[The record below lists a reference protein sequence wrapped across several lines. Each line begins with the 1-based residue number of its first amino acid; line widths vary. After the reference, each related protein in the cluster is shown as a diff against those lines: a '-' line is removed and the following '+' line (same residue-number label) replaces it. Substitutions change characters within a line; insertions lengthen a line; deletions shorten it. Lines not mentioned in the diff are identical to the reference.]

1 LPRRFALVSKP
12 RRSAAELERQVDHQ
26 MREFFGDAPLSR
38 GLDAFFPRSAPPVS
52 REASPAP
59 ARPRV
64 SPPAPPSP
72 AAELREDLPEAFL
85 AEAFRMVMDFVLP
98 TLPLAAQV
106 TYLWL
111 FRYAYGF
118 NRNHCRV
125 SRPALMRVTG
135 LSKRGLDLS
144 LAGLERL
151 EWIRTVEVSYRQGTL
166 YQIYLP
172 HERSEELSRSLISS
186 QLLGSSLPLQPKR
199 ENINNINSLSNNRL
213 ETSQLP
219 YSRIPS
225 RHLSNNSSFSEQ
237 PPDSRLDQLLDKF
250 YAGLNQRRISSMK
263 RERGLTVLAHLLQ
276 DGYTIDEIAYA
287 IDWTMASISG
297 LHSIGILPEVMGQAL
312 AARERLLA
320 GSGTQ
325 PSRQVVEESSARAR
339 AEAEQQQ
346 IEELKATF
354 PPERLEVLR
363 EDARA
368 LVAEEYPNLK
378 FGQDILIRLKVDE
391 LIRAQ
396 YLT

>member
-1 LPRRFALVSKP
+1 VSKP

-38 GLDAFFPRSAPPVS
+38 GLDAFFPQSARPVA
-52 REASPAP
+52 REVSPAP

-64 SPPAPPSP
+64 NPPTPPSP
-72 AAELREDLPEAFL
+72 AAELREGLPEAFL

-144 LAGLERL
+144 LTGVERL
-151 EWIRTVEVSYRQGTL
+151 GWIRTVEVSYRQGTL

-172 HERSEELSRSLISS
+172 HERSEEFSRSLLSS
-186 QLLGSSLPLQPKR
+186 HLPSGSLPLELKR
-199 ENINNINSLSNNRL
+199 ENINNINSLSANELRI
-213 ETSQLP
+213 SQLLP
-219 YSRIPS
+219 NRIPG
-225 RHLSNNSSFSEQ
+225 RDLDNNPSPSEQ
-237 PPDSRLDQLLDKF
+237 LPDSLLEQLLDKF

-263 RERGLTVLAHLLQ
+263 RERGLAVLARLLR

-320 GSGTQ
+320 DSGAQ
-325 PSRQVVEESSARAR
+325 PSRQVVEESSARAQ
-339 AEAEQQQ
+339 AEAEQRQ
-346 IEELKATF
+346 IEAMKATF
-354 PPERLEVLR
+354 PPERLEALR
-363 EDARA
+363 EDARM
-368 LVAEEYPNLK
+368 LVAQEHPNLK

-391 LIRAQ
+391 LVRAQ
-396 YLT
+396 YLA

>member
-1 LPRRFALVSKP
+1 VSKL
-12 RRSAAELERQVDHQ
+12 RRSAAELEKQVDHQ
-26 MREFFGDAPLSR
+26 MQEFFGDAPFAR
-38 GLDAFFPRSAPPVS
+38 GLDAFFPRSALPVP
-52 REASPAP
+52 REGSPTP
-59 ARPRV
+59 TRPRV
-64 SPPAPPSP
+64 NHPVLPPP

-144 LAGLERL
+144 LAALERL
-151 EWIRTVEVSYRQGTL
+151 GWIRTVEVSYRQGTL

-172 HERSEELSRSLISS
+172 HERSEEFSS
-186 QLLGSSLPLQPKR
+186 SVLGRELESSSLPLKHKR
-199 ENINNINSLSNNRL
+199 ESINNINSLSGNGLGNSQLLNSRVLSRQLDNSPHPSEQLPDPRL
-213 ETSQLP
+213 E
-219 YSRIPS
+219 
-225 RHLSNNSSFSEQ
+225 
-237 PPDSRLDQLLDKF
+237 QLLDKF

-263 RERGLTVLAHLLQ
+263 RERGLAVLARLLR

-287 IDWTMASISG
+287 IDWTIASISG

-320 GSGTQ
+320 DSGAQ
-325 PSRQVVEESSARAR
+325 PNRQAVEESSARAQ
-339 AEAEQQQ
+339 AEAEQRQ
-346 IEELKATF
+346 IEEMKATF
-354 PPERLEVLR
+354 PPERLEALR
-363 EDARA
+363 EDART
-368 LVAEEYPNLK
+368 LVAQEHPNLK
-378 FGQDILIRLKVDE
+378 FGQDILIRLKIDE

-396 YLT
+396 YLV

>member
-1 LPRRFALVSKP
+1 VSKP

-38 GLDAFFPRSAPPVS
+38 GLDAFFPQSARPVPQ
-52 REASPAP
+52 EVSPAP

-72 AAELREDLPEAFL
+72 AAELRENLPEAFL

-118 NRNHCRV
+118 KRNHCRV

-144 LAGLERL
+144 VAGLERL
-151 EWIRTVEVSYRQGTL
+151 GWIGTVEVSYRQGTL

-172 HERSEELSRSLISS
+172 HERSEELSSSLQSS
-186 QLLGSSLPLQPKR
+186 QLPSSSLLLERRR
-199 ENINNINSLSNNRL
+199 ESINNISSLTGN
-213 ETSQLP
+213 EYGISQLP
-219 YSRIPS
+219 NSRIHS
-225 RHLSNNSSFSEQ
+225 RDLDHGRSPSEQ
-237 PPDSRLDQLLDKF
+237 LSDPRLEQLLDKF

-263 RERGLTVLAHLLQ
+263 RERGLAVLAHLLR

-287 IDWTMASISG
+287 IDWTVASISG
-297 LHSIGILPEVMGQAL
+297 LHSIGILPEIMGQAL

-320 GSGTQ
+320 DSGIQ
-325 PSRQVVEESSARAR
+325 PSRQAIEESSARAQ
-339 AEAEQQQ
+339 AEAEQRQ
-346 IEELKATF
+346 IEALKATL
-354 PPERLEVLR
+354 PPERLEALR

-368 LVAEEYPNLK
+368 LVAQEHPNLK

-391 LIRAQ
+391 LIKAH
-396 YLT
+396 YLA

>member
-1 LPRRFALVSKP
+1 VSKP
-12 RRSAAELERQVDHQ
+12 RRSVAELERQVDHQ
-26 MREFFGDAPLSR
+26 MREFFGDTPLSR
-38 GLDAFFPRSAPPVS
+38 GLDAFFPQSAPPVS
-52 REASPAP
+52 REVSPAP
-59 ARPRV
+59 ARPHV
-64 SPPAPPSP
+64 KPPAPPSP
-72 AAELREDLPEAFL
+72 AVELREDLPEALL

-98 TLPLAAQV
+98 TLQLAAQV

-125 SRPALMRVTG
+125 SRPVLMRVTG

-151 EWIRTVEVSYRQGTL
+151 GWIRTVEVSYRQGTL

-172 HERSEELSRSLISS
+172 HERSEVFS
-186 QLLGSSLPLQPKR
+186 SSLPSSHLPSSSLLLEHKR
-199 ENINNINSLSNNRL
+199 ESLININSLSDNGLKN
-213 ETSQLP
+213 SQLP
-219 YSRIPS
+219 NSQILSRELDNGP
-225 RHLSNNSSFSEQ
+225 HPSEQ
-237 PPDSRLDQLLDKF
+237 LSDPRLEQLLDKF

-263 RERGLTVLAHLLQ
+263 RERGFAVLARLLR

-287 IDWTMASISG
+287 IDWTIASISG

-320 GSGTQ
+320 DSGAQ
-325 PSRQVVEESSARAR
+325 PNRQAVEESSARAQ
-339 AEAEQQQ
+339 AEAEQRQ
-346 IEELKATF
+346 IEEMKATF
-354 PPERLEVLR
+354 PPERLEALH

-368 LVAEEYPNLK
+368 LVAQEHPNLK

-391 LIRAQ
+391 LVKAQ
-396 YLT
+396 YLA

>member
-1 LPRRFALVSKP
+1 
-12 RRSAAELERQVDHQ
+12 
-26 MREFFGDAPLSR
+26 
-38 GLDAFFPRSAPPVS
+38 
-52 REASPAP
+52 
-59 ARPRV
+59 
-64 SPPAPPSP
+64 
-72 AAELREDLPEAFL
+72 
-85 AEAFRMVMDFVLP
+85 MVMDFVLP

-144 LAGLERL
+144 LAALEKL
-151 EWIRTVEVSYRQGTL
+151 KWIGTVEVSYRQGTL

-172 HERSEELSRSLISS
+172 HERSEELSTSLLSS
-186 QLLGSSLPLQPKR
+186 RLLPGSLPPEPKR
-199 ENINNINSLSNNRL
+199 ESINYINSLSGNGLR
-213 ETSQLP
+213 TS
-219 YSRIPS
+219 
-225 RHLSNNSSFSEQ
+225 HLSNSQLLSRELKNDSSPFEQ
-237 PPDSRLDQLLDKF
+237 LADSRLEQLLDKF

-263 RERGLTVLAHLLQ
+263 RERGLAVLARLLR

-320 GSGTQ
+320 DSGAQ
-325 PSRQVVEESSARAR
+325 PNRQAVEESSARAQ
-339 AEAEQQQ
+339 AEAEQRQ
-346 IEELKATF
+346 IEAMKATF
-354 PPERLEVLR
+354 PPERLKALH

-368 LVAEEYPNLK
+368 LVEEEHPNLK

-391 LIRAQ
+391 LVKAQ
-396 YLT
+396 YLA

>member
-1 LPRRFALVSKP
+1 VSKP

-26 MREFFGDAPLSR
+26 MREFFGDAPLAR
-38 GLDAFFPRSAPPVS
+38 GLDAFFPRSAPPVA
-52 REASPAP
+52 REVPAP
-59 ARPRV
+59 ARPRMN
-64 SPPAPPSP
+64 PPTSPSP
-72 AAELREDLPEAFL
+72 AIELREDLPETFL

-151 EWIRTVEVSYRQGTL
+151 GWIRMVEVSYRQGTL
-166 YQIYLP
+166 YHIYLP
-172 HERSEELSRSLISS
+172 HERSEELS
-186 QLLGSSLPLQPKR
+186 SSLPSSHLPSGSLPPESKR
-199 ENINNINSLSNNRL
+199 ENINNINSLSKNGL
-213 ETSQLP
+213 GTSQLL
-219 YSRIPS
+219 SRG
-225 RHLSNNSSFSEQ
+225 LDNSLHPSEQ
-237 PPDSRLDQLLDKF
+237 LADPRLEQLLDKF

-263 RERGLTVLAHLLQ
+263 RDRGLTVLARLLR

-320 GSGTQ
+320 DSGAQ
-325 PSRQVVEESSARAR
+325 PSRQAVEESSARAQ
-339 AEAEQQQ
+339 AEAEQRQ
-346 IEELKATF
+346 IEAMKATF
-354 PPERLEVLR
+354 PPERLEALH

-368 LVAEEYPNLK
+368 LVAQEHPNLK

-391 LIRAQ
+391 LVKAR
-396 YLT
+396 YLA

>member
-1 LPRRFALVSKP
+1 
-12 RRSAAELERQVDHQ
+12 
-26 MREFFGDAPLSR
+26 
-38 GLDAFFPRSAPPVS
+38 
-52 REASPAP
+52 
-59 ARPRV
+59 
-64 SPPAPPSP
+64 
-72 AAELREDLPEAFL
+72 
-85 AEAFRMVMDFVLP
+85 MVMDFVLP
-98 TLPLAAQV
+98 SLQLAAQV

-151 EWIRTVEVSYRQGTL
+151 GWIRTVDVSYRQGTL

-172 HERSEELSRSLISS
+172 HERSEELSNSLLDT
-186 QLLGSSLPLQPKR
+186 QLPSSSLPLKHKR
-199 ENINNINSLSNNRL
+199 ESINNINSLSNNGVGN
-213 ETSQLP
+213 SQLP
-219 YSRIPS
+219 
-225 RHLSNNSSFSEQ
+225 NSQILTRDLASSPQSFEQ
-237 PPDSRLDQLLDKF
+237 LPDSRLEQLLDKF

-263 RERGLTVLAHLLQ
+263 RERGLAVLARLLR

-320 GSGTQ
+320 DSGAQ
-325 PSRQVVEESSARAR
+325 PNRQALEESSARAQ
-339 AEAEQQQ
+339 AEAEQRQ
-346 IEELKATF
+346 IEALKATL
-354 PPERLEVLR
+354 PPEYLEALH

-368 LVAEEYPNLK
+368 LVAEEHPNLK

-391 LIRAQ
+391 LVRAQ
-396 YLT
+396 YLA

>member
-1 LPRRFALVSKP
+1 VSKP
-12 RRSAAELERQVDHQ
+12 RRSAADLERQVDHQ

-38 GLDAFFPRSAPPVS
+38 GLDAFFPQSARPVP
-52 REASPAP
+52 REVSPAP

-64 SPPAPPSP
+64 TPLAPPSL
-72 AAELREDLPEAFL
+72 AAELREGLPEAFL

-144 LAGLERL
+144 LAGLEKL
-151 EWIRTVEVSYRQGTL
+151 GWIGTVEVSYRQGTL

-172 HERSEELSRSLISS
+172 HERSEELSSPLLSS
-186 QLLGSSLPLQPKR
+186 RLSSSSLLHESNR
-199 ENINNINSLSNNRL
+199 ESNNINSLSGNQARI
-213 ETSQLP
+213 SQLP
-219 YSRIPS
+219 ISRIRGRDLDNNPS
-225 RHLSNNSSFSEQ
+225 RSEQ
-237 PPDSRLDQLLDKF
+237 LPDSRLEQLLDKF

-263 RERGLTVLAHLLQ
+263 RERGLAVLAHLLR

-312 AARERLLA
+312 AVRERLLA
-320 GSGTQ
+320 DSGAQ
-325 PSRQVVEESSARAR
+325 PSRHGVEESSARAQ
-339 AEAEQQQ
+339 AEAEQRQ
-346 IEELKATF
+346 IEEMKATF
-354 PPERLEVLR
+354 PPERLEALH
-363 EDARA
+363 EDART
-368 LVAEEYPNLK
+368 LVAQEHPNLK

-396 YLT
+396 YLA

>member
-1 LPRRFALVSKP
+1 VSKP

-26 MREFFGDAPLSR
+26 MREFFGDTPLSR
-38 GLDAFFPRSAPPVS
+38 GLDAFFPQSAPPVA
-52 REASPAP
+52 REVSPSP
-59 ARPRV
+59 ARPHV
-64 SPPAPPSP
+64 TPPAPSQPP
-72 AAELREDLPEAFL
+72 ADLREGLPEAFL

-98 TLPLAAQV
+98 SLPLAAQV

-144 LAGLERL
+144 LAELERL
-151 EWIRTVEVSYRQGTL
+151 AWIRTVEVSYRQGTS

-172 HERSEELSRSLISS
+172 HERSEKFSSSLPDSQLSSRSL
-186 QLLGSSLPLQPKR
+186 PLNDKR
-199 ENINNINSLSNNRL
+199 ESINNISSLSDNGLGNSWLPTSRILSRDLNNCL
-213 ETSQLP
+213 HSSEQFPDSQL
-219 YSRIPS
+219 
-225 RHLSNNSSFSEQ
+225 E
-237 PPDSRLDQLLDKF
+237 QLLDKF

-263 RERGLTVLAHLLQ
+263 RERGLAVLARLLR

-320 GSGTQ
+320 DSGAR
-325 PSRQVVEESSARAR
+325 PSRQAVEESSARAQ
-339 AEAEQQQ
+339 AEAEQRQ
-346 IEELKATF
+346 IEALKVTL
-354 PPERLEVLR
+354 PQERLNALHDE
-363 EDARA
+363 ARA
-368 LVAEEYPNLK
+368 LVVQEHPNLK

-391 LIRAQ
+391 LVKAQ
-396 YLT
+396 YLA

>member
-1 LPRRFALVSKP
+1 VSKQ

-26 MREFFGDAPLSR
+26 MREFFGDAPLAR
-38 GLDAFFPRSAPPVS
+38 GLDAFFPQTAPPVA
-52 REASPAP
+52 REVSPTP

-64 SPPAPPSP
+64 NPPAPRSP

-144 LAGLERL
+144 LTGVERL
-151 EWIRTVEVSYRQGTL
+151 GWIRTVEVSYRQGTL

-172 HERSEELSRSLISS
+172 HERSEELSRSLLSR
-186 QLLGSSLPLQPKR
+186 QLLSSSLPLTHKR
-199 ENINNINSLSNNRL
+199 ESINNINSLSSNGLGN
-213 ETSQLP
+213 SQLP
-219 YSRIPS
+219 TSRILG
-225 RHLSNNSSFSEQ
+225 RDLENSSHPSEQ
-237 PPDSRLDQLLDKF
+237 LSDSRLEQLLDKF

-263 RERGLTVLAHLLQ
+263 RERGLAVLAHLLR

-320 GSGTQ
+320 DSGAQ
-325 PSRQVVEESSARAR
+325 PNRQAVEESSARAQ

-346 IEELKATF
+346 IEAMKATF
-354 PPERLEVLR
+354 PPERLEGLY

-368 LVAEEYPNLK
+368 LVAQEHPNLK
-378 FGQDILIRLKVDE
+378 FGQDILIRLKLDE

-396 YLT
+396 YLA

>member
-1 LPRRFALVSKP
+1 VSKP

-26 MREFFGDAPLSR
+26 MREFFGDAPLAR
-38 GLDAFFPRSAPPVS
+38 GLDAFFPQTAPPIA
-52 REASPAP
+52 REVIPAS

-64 SPPAPPSP
+64 NPPSTPPSP

-144 LAGLERL
+144 LAALEKL
-151 EWIRTVEVSYRQGTL
+151 KWIGTVEVSYRQGTL

-172 HERSEELSRSLISS
+172 HERSEELSTSLLSS
-186 QLLGSSLPLQPKR
+186 RLLPGSLPPEPKR
-199 ENINNINSLSNNRL
+199 ESINYINSLSGNGLR
-213 ETSQLP
+213 TS
-219 YSRIPS
+219 
-225 RHLSNNSSFSEQ
+225 HLSNSQLLSRELKNDSSPFEQ
-237 PPDSRLDQLLDKF
+237 LADSRLEQLLDKF

-263 RERGLTVLAHLLQ
+263 RERGLAVLARLLR

-320 GSGTQ
+320 DSGAQ
-325 PSRQVVEESSARAR
+325 PNRQAVEESSARAQ
-339 AEAEQQQ
+339 AEAEQRQ
-346 IEELKATF
+346 IEAMKTTF
-354 PPERLEVLR
+354 PPERLKALH

-368 LVAEEYPNLK
+368 LVEEEHPNLK

-391 LIRAQ
+391 LVKAQ
-396 YLT
+396 YLA

>member
-1 LPRRFALVSKP
+1 
-12 RRSAAELERQVDHQ
+12 
-26 MREFFGDAPLSR
+26 MREFFGDAPLAR
-38 GLDAFFPRSAPPVS
+38 GLDAFFPQSAPLVP
-52 REASPAP
+52 REASPTP

-64 SPPAPPSP
+64 NSLAPPPP
-72 AAELREDLPEAFL
+72 AAELREDLPEVLL

-98 TLPLAAQV
+98 SLQLAAQV

-151 EWIRTVEVSYRQGTL
+151 GWIRTVEVSYRQGTL

-172 HERSEELSRSLISS
+172 HERSGELSSSLLNSRLPS
-186 QLLGSSLPLQPKR
+186 SSLPLEHKR
-199 ENINNINSLSNNRL
+199 ESINNINSLSDNGLGN
-213 ETSQLP
+213 SQLST
-219 YSRIPS
+219 SRIPS
-225 RHLSNNSSFSEQ
+225 RDLDSSPHPSEQ
-237 PPDSRLDQLLDKF
+237 LSDSRLEQLLDKF

-263 RERGLTVLAHLLQ
+263 RERGLGVLARLLR

-320 GSGTQ
+320 GSGAQ
-325 PSRQVVEESSARAR
+325 PNRQA
-339 AEAEQQQ
+339 
-346 IEELKATF
+346 
-354 PPERLEVLR
+354 
-363 EDARA
+363 
-368 LVAEEYPNLK
+368 
-378 FGQDILIRLKVDE
+378 GG
-391 LIRAQ
+391 
-396 YLT
+396 

>member
-1 LPRRFALVSKP
+1 VSKP

-26 MREFFGDAPLSR
+26 MREFFGDAPLTR
-38 GLDAFFPRSAPPVS
+38 GLDAFFPQSPRPVPQ
-52 REASPAP
+52 EVSPVP
-59 ARPRV
+59 TRPRV

-72 AAELREDLPEAFL
+72 AVELRENLPEAFL

-106 TYLWL
+106 TYFWL

-144 LAGLERL
+144 LAGLGRL
-151 EWIRTVEVSYRQGTL
+151 GWIGTVKVSYRQGTL

-172 HERSEELSRSLISS
+172 HERSEELSSSLQSS
-186 QLLGSSLPLQPKR
+186 RLPSSSLPLEHKR
-199 ENINNINSLSNNRL
+199 ESVNNINSLIDNEYRI
-213 ETSQLP
+213 SQLP
-219 YSRIPS
+219 NSRIHS
-225 RHLSNNSSFSEQ
+225 RDLKHDRSPSEQ
-237 PPDSRLDQLLDKF
+237 LSDARLEQLLDKF

-263 RERGLTVLAHLLQ
+263 RERGLAVLAHLLR
-276 DGYTIDEIAYA
+276 DGYTIDEVAYA
-287 IDWTMASISG
+287 IDWTMMSISG

-320 GSGTQ
+320 DSGAQ
-325 PSRQVVEESSARAR
+325 PGRQAIEESSARAQ
-339 AEAEQQQ
+339 AEAEQRQ
-346 IEELKATF
+346 IEALKAAF
-354 PPERLEVLR
+354 PPERLEALH

-368 LVAEEYPNLK
+368 LVAQEHPNLK

-391 LIRAQ
+391 LVKAQ
-396 YLT
+396 YLA

>member
-1 LPRRFALVSKP
+1 VSKP

-26 MREFFGDAPLSR
+26 MREFFGDAPLAR
-38 GLDAFFPRSAPPVS
+38 GLDAFFPQSVPPVS
-52 REASPAP
+52 REVSPAP
-59 ARPRV
+59 ARPHV
-64 SPPAPPSP
+64 NPPAPRSP
-72 AAELREDLPEAFL
+72 TVELREDLPEAL
-85 AEAFRMVMDFVLP
+85 LPEAFRMVMDFVLP

-144 LAGLERL
+144 LAGLEKL
-151 EWIRTVEVSYRQGTL
+151 GWIRTVEVSYRQGTL

-172 HERSEELSRSLISS
+172 HERSEELS
-186 QLLGSSLPLQPKR
+186 SSLPSSSLPPIYKR
-199 ENINNINSLSNNRL
+199 ESININSLSGNGFEN
-213 ETSQLP
+213 SQLRT
-219 YSRIPS
+219 SRILS
-225 RHLSNNSSFSEQ
+225 RELEKSSH
-237 PPDSRLDQLLDKF
+237 PPEPLFDSRLEQLLDKF

-263 RERGLTVLAHLLQ
+263 RERGLTVLAHLLR

-312 AARERLLA
+312 ACRERLLTD
-320 GSGTQ
+320 SGAQ
-325 PSRQVVEESSARAR
+325 PNRQAVEESSARVQ
-339 AEAEQQQ
+339 AEAEQRQ
-346 IEELKATF
+346 IEAMKATF
-354 PPERLEVLR
+354 PPERLKALH

-368 LVAEEYPNLK
+368 LVVEEHPNLK

-391 LIRAQ
+391 LVKAQ
-396 YLT
+396 YLA

>member
-1 LPRRFALVSKP
+1 VSKP
-12 RRSAAELERQVDHQ
+12 RRSAAELEKQVDHQ
-26 MREFFGDAPLSR
+26 MRAFFGDAPLSR

-52 REASPAP
+52 REVSPAP
-59 ARPRV
+59 ARPRADAPTPL
-64 SPPAPPSP
+64 SPT
-72 AAELREDLPEAFL
+72 AELREDLPEAFL

-98 TLPLAAQV
+98 SLPLAAQV

-151 EWIRTVEVSYRQGTL
+151 GWIGTVEVSYRQGTL

-172 HERSEELSRSLISS
+172 HERSEEFSSSLRSSRLPS
-186 QLLGSSLPLQPKR
+186 SSLPLEPIR
-199 ENINNINSLSNNRL
+199 ESISNKNSLSNNTLGISQLLTSRVLSRDLNNNPSPSEQRPDPRL
-213 ETSQLP
+213 E
-219 YSRIPS
+219 
-225 RHLSNNSSFSEQ
+225 
-237 PPDSRLDQLLDKF
+237 QLLDKF

-263 RERGLTVLAHLLQ
+263 RDRGLAVLVRLLR

-320 GSGTQ
+320 DSGAQ
-325 PSRQVVEESSARAR
+325 LNRQAVEESSARAH
-339 AEAEQQQ
+339 AEAEQRQ
-346 IEELKATF
+346 IEAMKATL
-354 PPERLEVLR
+354 PPERLEALH
-363 EDARA
+363 EDARV
-368 LVAEEYPNLK
+368 LVAQEHPNLK

-391 LIRAQ
+391 LVKAQ
-396 YLT
+396 YLA

>member
-1 LPRRFALVSKP
+1 
-12 RRSAAELERQVDHQ
+12 
-26 MREFFGDAPLSR
+26 
-38 GLDAFFPRSAPPVS
+38 
-52 REASPAP
+52 
-59 ARPRV
+59 
-64 SPPAPPSP
+64 
-72 AAELREDLPEAFL
+72 
-85 AEAFRMVMDFVLP
+85 MVMDFVLP

-151 EWIRTVEVSYRQGTL
+151 GWIRTVEVSYRQGTL

-172 HERSEELSRSLISS
+172 HERSEELSSSLLSS
-186 QLLGSSLPLQPKR
+186 RLPSSSLPLEPKR
-199 ENINNINSLSNNRL
+199 ESINNINSLSGNELRI
-213 ETSQLP
+213 SQLP
-219 YSRIPS
+219 TSRILS
-225 RHLSNNSSFSEQ
+225 RDLDNDRSPSEQ
-237 PPDSRLDQLLDKF
+237 LPDSRLEQLLDKF

-263 RERGLTVLAHLLQ
+263 RERGLAVLAHLLR

-320 GSGTQ
+320 DSGAQ
-325 PSRQVVEESSARAR
+325 PNRQAVEESSARAQ
-339 AEAEQQQ
+339 AEAEQRQ
-346 IEELKATF
+346 IEAMKATF
-354 PPERLEVLR
+354 PPERLEALH

-368 LVAEEYPNLK
+368 LVAQEHPNLK

-391 LIRAQ
+391 LVKAQ
-396 YLT
+396 YLA

>member
-1 LPRRFALVSKP
+1 
-12 RRSAAELERQVDHQ
+12 
-26 MREFFGDAPLSR
+26 
-38 GLDAFFPRSAPPVS
+38 
-52 REASPAP
+52 
-59 ARPRV
+59 
-64 SPPAPPSP
+64 
-72 AAELREDLPEAFL
+72 
-85 AEAFRMVMDFVLP
+85 MVMDFVLP

-151 EWIRTVEVSYRQGTL
+151 GWIRTVEVSYRQGTL

-172 HERSEELSRSLISS
+172 HERSEELS
-186 QLLGSSLPLQPKR
+186 SSLLSSSSPSSSLSLKNKR
-199 ENINNINSLSNNRL
+199 ESFININSLSYNGVEN
-213 ETSQLP
+213 SQLP
-219 YSRIPS
+219 NSQILGRELDSGPHPS
-225 RHLSNNSSFSEQ
+225 ERLSD
-237 PPDSRLDQLLDKF
+237 PRLEQLLDKF

-263 RERGLTVLAHLLQ
+263 RERGLAVLARLLR

-287 IDWTMASISG
+287 IDWTIASISG

-320 GSGTQ
+320 DSGAQ
-325 PSRQVVEESSARAR
+325 PNRQAVEESSARAQ
-339 AEAEQQQ
+339 AETEQRQ
-346 IEELKATF
+346 IEAMKATF
-354 PPERLEVLR
+354 PPERLEALH

-368 LVAEEYPNLK
+368 LVAREHPNLK

-391 LIRAQ
+391 LIKAQ
-396 YLT
+396 YLA